1 MLHSILKTLKIRNEI
16 TFSKAYTVYPHV
28 MHGCYSGK
36 GRQDKDFTSV
46 GLIVVFSLIN
56 YAITGYGNSLWL
68 GGCLKLIILFS
79 CPSEYLPVSINSSSN
94 VQKKLRINF
103 DLIYMHVHFSSPKPK
118 AQVSFSEQNLSVV
131 CRRKLSQFHVL
142 LQNHGADFNEVKGQT
157 KGLAP
162 FKGDINLNYWLLKT
176 WMYF

>member
-1 MLHSILKTLKIRNEI
+1 MRSHSPKRIPFIPTWCMGVIQL
-16 TFSKAYTVYPHV
+16 
-28 MHGCYSGK
+28 
-36 GRQDKDFTSV
+36 SV

-68 GGCLKLIILFS
+68 GGCLKLIILFT
-79 CPSEYLPVSINSSSN
+79 CPSEYLPLIRHRN

-103 DLIYMHVHFSSPKPK
+103 DLIYMHVHFSSPEPK

-131 CRRKLSQFHVL
+131 CRRKLSQFHLL

-176 WMYF
+176 WMYFLKNTILKNHLT